1 MTLPL
6 AEHQRF
12 GTKET
17 RLFCYGESF
26 ADLRF
31 VWFGSDRR
39 AYEVRLRQSLL
50 GIQRYIQFDRPLR
63 QLLGRMAPA
72 SSSRD
77 SASALRDGGP
87 IAAAGSSLHVIASI
101 IVLALIVAAVGGGGL
116 ILKRRLQSRLHIS
129 APPQALGTDDSVAAL
144 TVSAIR

>member
-1 MTLPL
+1 MK
-6 AEHQRF
+6 HWQF
-12 GTKET
+12 GTKDT
-17 RLFCYGESF
+17 RLFSYSKIF

-39 AYEVRLRQSLL
+39 VYEVRLRQCLL
-50 GIQRYIQFDRPLR
+50 CIQRYIRFDRPLR

-101 IVLALIVAAVGGGGL
+101 IVLALIVAAVGGGGR

-129 APPQALGTDDSVAAL
+129 AAPQALGTDRSVAAL